1 MRRVEPEIRADILE
15 ALAFNGPLKLTHIMC
30 KAKVNC
36 NVLKQHLD
44 FLIGQNLVK
53 EKTIPKER
61 AKYAITKRGIT
72 VFKDFREQKQS
83 VYM

>member
-1 MRRVEPEIRADILE
+1 LRRLKPEIRADILE
-15 ALAFNGPLKLTHIMC
+15 ALAFNGPLKLTHITC

-53 EKTIPKER
+53 EKTIRKEK
-61 AKYAITKRGIT
+61 AEYAITKRGIT
-72 VFKDFREQKQS
+72 VFKDFWEQKQS
-83 VYM
+83 AYM